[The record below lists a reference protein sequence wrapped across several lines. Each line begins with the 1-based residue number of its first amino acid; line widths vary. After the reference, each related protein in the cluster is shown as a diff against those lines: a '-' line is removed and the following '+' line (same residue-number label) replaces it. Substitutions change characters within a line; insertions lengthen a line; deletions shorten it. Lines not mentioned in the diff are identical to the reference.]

1 MNLKLENSRKRTAI
15 YKEYFCVITTYKQY
29 QVIRFFMVDCRLKK
43 GSPANYF
50 IIEAVQCWMNKEGK
64 TETLS
69 LLRGMSIFYYDAW
82 IYGSSSELRKR
93 NVHHD
98 RIYDICPAVIYPR
111 MKVIPELTRNG
122 FKGVFYD
129 ICPSSF
135 FMTLLTDNRMEI
147 LYKAGQ
153 MNLFLRFLERKYGMD
168 KYWTYVKICLGHDY
182 VIHDADLWLDYVD
195 MLIENKLDARNPHY
209 LCPLNVEEAHDW
221 VMGKCK
227 KKYSEK
233 DEKDYIAAKSRF
245 FNLSFADGNIM
256 VRVLE
261 SLSDF
266 YKEGKLL
273 HHCVFS
279 NAYYKREDSLIMSAT
294 VDGRRMETVEF
305 SLSRMEVCQ
314 CRGKSNQLSAYHDR
328 ILNLVRDNIPLIRE
342 RMVV

>member
-1 MNLKLENSRKRTAI
+1 
-15 YKEYFCVITTYKQY
+15 
-29 QVIRFFMVDCRLKK
+29 MVDCRLKK

-82 IYGSSSELRKR
+82 IYGSSLELRKR

-98 RIYDICPAVIYPR
+98 RI
-111 MKVIPELTRNG
+111 
-122 FKGVFYD
+122 YD

-168 KYWTYVKICLGHDY
+168 KYWTYIKICLRHNY

-279 NAYYKREDSLIMSAT
+279 NAYYKREDSLIMSAM

-305 SLSRMEVCQ
+305 SGR
-314 CRGKSNQLSAYHDR
+314 
-328 ILNLVRDNIPLIRE
+328 
-342 RMVV
+342 

>member
-1 MNLKLENSRKRTAI
+1 MLDVCLLGTGGMMPLPGRRLTALMTR
-15 YKEYFCVITTYKQY
+15 YN
-29 QVIRFFMVDCRLKK
+29 
-43 GSPANYF
+43 GS
-50 IIEAVQCWMNKEGK
+50 
-64 TETLS
+64 S
-69 LLRGMSIFYYDAW
+69 LLIDCGEGTQVAIKEKGW
-82 IYGSSSELRKR
+82 
-93 NVHHD
+93 
-98 RIYDICPAVIYPR
+98 
-111 MKVIPELTRNG
+111 T
-122 FKGVFYD
+122 FKPID
-129 ICPSSF
+129 
-135 FMTLLTDNRMEI
+135 
-147 LYKAGQ
+147 
-153 MNLFLRFLERKYGMD
+153 
-168 KYWTYVKICLGHDY
+168 
-182 VIHDADLWLDYVD
+182 
-195 MLIENKLDARNPHY
+195 
-209 LCPLNVEEAHDW
+209 
-221 VMGKCK
+221 
-227 KKYSEK
+227 
-233 DEKDYIAAKSRF
+233 AKSRF

>member
-1 MNLKLENSRKRTAI
+1 
-15 YKEYFCVITTYKQY
+15 
-29 QVIRFFMVDCRLKK
+29 
-43 GSPANYF
+43 
-50 IIEAVQCWMNKEGK
+50 
-64 TETLS
+64 
-69 LLRGMSIFYYDAW
+69 
-82 IYGSSSELRKR
+82 
-93 NVHHD
+93 
-98 RIYDICPAVIYPR
+98 
-111 MKVIPELTRNG
+111 
-122 FKGVFYD
+122 
-129 ICPSSF
+129 
-135 FMTLLTDNRMEI
+135 
-147 LYKAGQ
+147 
-153 MNLFLRFLERKYGMD
+153 MD
-168 KYWTYVKICLGHDY
+168 KYWTYIKICLRHDY

>member
-1 MNLKLENSRKRTAI
+1 MGFSTSAEAAEVENESISISENILVDNNELEIKAIVKYDRDMKSEEEPTDAGEISFRKPSDDHIVSDEATGDYFVDNEILLTAREGTAREEI
-15 YKEYFCVITTYKQY
+15 EKIVSEINGVIVGCIEITNDY
-29 QVIRFFMVDCRLKK
+29 Q
-43 GSPANYF
+43 
-50 IIEAVQCWMNKEGK
+50 IEISEAK
-64 TETLS
+64 TV
-69 LLRGMSIFYYDAW
+69 
-82 IYGSSSELRKR
+82 SELNEIVEQLKA
-93 NVHHD
+93 NNAVDDITIHYVDEIEFDAIPNDSKWASEEWSSDYPEGTNWGVEAINAMEAWEH
-98 RIYDICPAVIYPR
+98 YDE
-111 MKVIPELTRNG
+111 M
-122 FKGVFYD
+122 
-129 ICPSSF
+129 S
-135 FMTLLTDNRMEI
+135 
-147 LYKAGQ
+147 
-153 MNLFLRFLERKYGMD
+153 
-168 KYWTYVKICLGHDY
+168 YVKVGIIDTMF
-182 VIHDADLWLDYVD
+182 DTNQEDLVYTKVW
-195 MLIENKLDARNPHY
+195 NNP
-209 LCPLNVEEAHDW
+209 ESI
-221 VMGKCK
+221 
-227 KKYSEK
+227 YSEK

>member
-1 MNLKLENSRKRTAI
+1 
-15 YKEYFCVITTYKQY
+15 
-29 QVIRFFMVDCRLKK
+29 
-43 GSPANYF
+43 
-50 IIEAVQCWMNKEGK
+50 
-64 TETLS
+64 
-69 LLRGMSIFYYDAW
+69 
-82 IYGSSSELRKR
+82 
-93 NVHHD
+93 
-98 RIYDICPAVIYPR
+98 
-111 MKVIPELTRNG
+111 
-122 FKGVFYD
+122 
-129 ICPSSF
+129 
-135 FMTLLTDNRMEI
+135 MEI

-168 KYWTYVKICLGHDY
+168 KYWTYVKICLRHDY

-314 CRGKSNQLSAYHDR
+314 CRGSLTNYQLS
-328 ILNLVRDNIPLIRE
+328 
-342 RMVV
+342 